1 VSGFAAGFT
10 GRLPAW
16 LAPRD
21 EDARRRGLWRVETVV
36 LVLVGIV
43 LAVASFNDIFWS
55 VDDNARLAAD
65 QTTWRHY
72 THRDYYTV
80 SAAALV
86 LGQPVDLAC
95 ANASPGPP
103 GERTQ
108 ICLLLDGPVVHGLR
122 TVIGGWRLPARAG
135 DFPDERYDCFRAGA
149 TQTLCPKG

>member
-1 VSGFAAGFT
+1 MSGFGSTFVE
-10 GRLPAW
+10 RLPAW

-21 EDARRRGLWRVETVV
+21 EDAPKRGLWRVETVV
-36 LVLVGIV
+36 LILVGIV

-65 QTTWRHY
+65 QTTWRQY
-72 THRDYYTV
+72 THRDYYNV

-95 ANASPGPP
+95 ANARPGPP

-108 ICLLLDGPVVHGLR
+108 ICILLDGPVVHGLR
-122 TVIGGWRLPARAG
+122 SVIGGWRLAARIG
-135 DFPDERYDCFRAGA
+135 DFPDERYDCFGAGA
-149 TQTLCPKG
+149 TKTLCPKG